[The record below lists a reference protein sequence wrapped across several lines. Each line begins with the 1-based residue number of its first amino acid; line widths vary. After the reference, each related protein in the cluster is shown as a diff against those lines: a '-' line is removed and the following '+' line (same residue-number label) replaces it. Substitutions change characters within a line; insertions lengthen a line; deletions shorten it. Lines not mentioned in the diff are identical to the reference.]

1 MVWSYALDT
10 IIPTCRD
17 FEDKLIHLVWKHRS
31 AFGSLPSSNAPSTN
45 VSDSNV
51 NLTEKAKQVPVV
63 SEKEVAEIA
72 QKKERRKKR
81 SCAIFSYWVSA
92 KSDVDAEKT
101 ASNRPIRL
109 FGPVYG
115 GLAAALSICECIA
128 TVNFQVLIPLYKVF
142 IASGI
147 NTMIQETVLDETY
160 TRWALCVTIPFLFC
174 VSLVSCLD
182 DRPTEAMLNLF

>member
-1 MVWSYALDT
+1 M
-10 IIPTCRD
+10 
-17 FEDKLIHLVWKHRS
+17 
-31 AFGSLPSSNAPSTN
+31 PSTN

-51 NLTEKAKQVPVV
+51 NLTEKTKQVPVV

-72 QKKERRKKR
+72 QKKEKRKKR

-92 KSDVDAEKT
+92 KADVDTEKT

-115 GLAAALSICECIA
+115 GLAAGLSICECIA
-128 TVNFQVLIPLYKVF
+128 TANFWMLTSPHEVF

-147 NTMIQETVLDETY
+147 NTMIQESVLDETY

-174 VSLVSCLD
+174 VSLVCRNDNHSVEVVLICS
-182 DRPTEAMLNLF
+182 